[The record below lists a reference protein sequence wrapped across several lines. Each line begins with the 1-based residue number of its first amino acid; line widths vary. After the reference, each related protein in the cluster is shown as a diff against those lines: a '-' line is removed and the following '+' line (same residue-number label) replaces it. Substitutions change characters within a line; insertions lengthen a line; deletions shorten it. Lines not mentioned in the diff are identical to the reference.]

1 VYRVEQGETVDT
13 VSLGMLTN
21 NKIAGL
27 APLYYTQSDS
37 DIFLKYSVTSKI
49 AVRDFFAGEVN
60 RRRLSGVISGI
71 ASSADAAEEYMLDSS
86 LFVLESEYI
95 FVDVTTLQTS
105 LICLP
110 VAGRIADAPCLRGFF
125 KELMMNARY
134 DMRESCDYVA
144 GIISCLNEDG
154 PFTLSGLR
162 NVAGHFERLKEDAAE
177 GAAPEPA
184 VPAPAE
190 PEPAESGVDRVEGES
205 GSVRDDGAVAVA
217 EISLPYLLTHYSR
230 ENKSLYKRGRNRGG
244 DGKRAAATAA
254 RPADARARDGGFAV
268 PGEAAP
274 PISGA
279 PPMTVAPAKRN
290 ARAARRT
297 RVSPPPPQT
306 PEKPAERAARADFGE
321 TTVLGDPGAGETTSL
336 GGAAPA
342 GGDGARPHLIRI
354 KGNERIELDRQV
366 FRMGKEPGYV
376 DYCIEDSGAVSRS
389 HANIVTRGGK
399 CVLLDTNSTNHTY
412 IDGEMIPP
420 GQERP
425 LSHGA
430 RIRLAS
436 EEFEF
441 RERG

>member
-1 VYRVEQGETVDT
+1 VSFSFETRGENTYLVYRVEQGETVDT

-27 APLYYTQSDS
+27 APLYYTRSDS

-71 ASSADAAEEYMLDSS
+71 AASADAAEEYMLDSS

-110 VAGRIADAPCLRGFF
+110 VEGRAASAPGLRAFF

-144 GIISCLNEDG
+144 GIISCLNEEG
-154 PFTLSGLR
+154 PFTLSGLK
-162 NVAGHFERLKEDAAE
+162 NVARRFERRVEDDTERAAPAEDEQGGAE
-177 GAAPEPA
+177 GPPAPVVSAPAAPE
-184 VPAPAE
+184 
-190 PEPAESGVDRVEGES
+190 GN
-205 GSVRDDGAVAVA
+205 VREDGAAAVA

-230 ENKSLYKRGRNRGG
+230 ENKRLYRRGRDRGG
-244 DGKRAAATAA
+244 N
-254 RPADARARDGGFAV
+254 GGFAV

-274 PISGA
+274 PITG
-279 PPMTVAPAKRN
+279 APAKQD
-290 ARAARRT
+290 ARVARRV
-297 RVSPPPPQT
+297 RVPSPPPKQQT
-306 PEKPAERAARADFGE
+306 APPKPEKPAERAARADFGE
-321 TTVLGDPGAGETTSL
+321 TTVLGDPAAGETTSL
-336 GGAAPA
+336 GGAAA
-342 GGDGARPHLIRI
+342 ANGDVSRPHLVRV
-354 KGNERIELDRQV
+354 KGNERIELDKQV
-366 FRMGKEPGYV
+366 FRIGKEPGYV
-376 DYCIEDSGAVSRS
+376 DYCVEGGGAVSRS

-412 IDGEMIPP
+412 IDGEMIPS
-420 GQERP
+420 GKERP

-441 RERG
+441 RERD